1 MAKEGKT
8 AAMNLRVR
16 PAVKAMAQARA
27 DAMDRSL
34 ASYIEQLVLKDA
46 DQARDD
52 SSKERTRKR

>member
-34 ASYIEQLVLKDA
+34 ASYIEQLVLRDA
-46 DQARDD
+46 DQVRDD
-52 SSKERTRKR
+52 SPKERTRKR